1 MESFPTAAWRHLGLT
16 PLPAKSKTRPAHLER
31 AASDLRR
38 LFPLDLPD
46 NLSHDELQALVA
58 SLAGVAVA
66 GGCRPSYAAAGIAPC
81 LLEGHWR
88 EGFIVNPTPGAL
100 KAGA

>member
-1 MESFPTAAWRHLGLT
+1 MESLPTAAWRHLGLT
-16 PLPAKSKTRPAHLER
+16 PLPAKSKTRPAHLR
-31 AASDLRR
+31 QAASDLRR

-66 GGCRPSYAAAGIAPC
+66 RGWPARLRGRRYRPWP
-81 LLEGHWR
+81 
-88 EGFIVNPTPGAL
+88 PGRPLA
-100 KAGA
+100 